1 MNRALPA
8 ALLTLSAV
16 GFPAS
21 ASAQDPP
28 PSTPA
33 SAIVPTPVPLQLFM
47 PSGEP
52 TSAGGVLP
60 PSLAVLPLRLSLMG
74 ATFPIAGALPGD
86 PCASREE
93 SSGNTVW
100 GFPMQH
106 ATYLPLTP
114 QLTLSGFSSRGCPL
128 DAAIGGGASY
138 AITLPDNLWLVV
150 NAGLLSQ
157 PGLPGVARTR
167 ADLRLDLMMR
177 PSPDRAYALGL
188 GRRGV
193 TFTGQW

>member
-1 MNRALPA
+1 MNRAFPA
-8 ALLTLSAV
+8 AVLALATLSR
-16 GFPAS
+16 PAPV
-21 ASAQDPP
+21 AAQDPP

-33 SAIVPTPVPLQLFM
+33 AAIVPTPVPLRLFM
-47 PSGEP
+47 PTGEP
-52 TSAGGVLP
+52 TSSGGVLP
-60 PSLAVLPLRLSLMG
+60 PALAVLPLRLSLAG

-106 ATYLPLTP
+106 ATYLSLTP
-114 QLTLSGFSSRGCPL
+114 QLTLSGFASRGCPL
-128 DAAIGGGASY
+128 DSAIGGGVSY
-138 AITLPDNLWLVV
+138 AIKLPDNFWLVA

-157 PGLPGVARTR
+157 PSLPGGARTR

-177 PSPDRAYALGL
+177 PTPDRAYALGL

>member
-8 ALLTLSAV
+8 ALLALSAL
-16 GFPAS
+16 GLPAT
-21 ASAQDPP
+21 AAAQDPP

-33 SAIVPTPVPLQLFM
+33 SAIVPTPVPLQLFV

-60 PSLAVLPLRLSLMG
+60 PTLAVLPLRLSLMG

-106 ATYLPLTP
+106 ATYLSLTP

-128 DAAIGGGASY
+128 DSSIGGGASY
-138 AITLPDNLWLVV
+138 AITLPDHLWLVV

-157 PGLPGVARTR
+157 PSLPGGARTR

-177 PSPDRAYALGL
+177 PSPDHAYALGL

>member
-8 ALLTLSAV
+8 AILAQISLAL
-16 GFPAS
+16 PAT
-21 ASAQDPP
+21 AAAQDPP

-33 SAIVPTPVPLQLFM
+33 AAIVPTPVPLQLFV

-60 PSLAVLPLRLSLMG
+60 PALAVLPLRLSLTG
-74 ATFPIAGALPGD
+74 ATFPIAGALSGD

-106 ATYLPLTP
+106 ATYLSLTP
-114 QLTLSGFSSRGCPL
+114 QLTLSGFASRGCPL
-128 DAAIGGGASY
+128 DSAIGGGASY
-138 AITLPDNLWLVV
+138 AITLPSNMWLVV

-157 PGLPGVARTR
+157 PSLPGGARTR

-177 PSPDRAYALGL
+177 PSPDRAYALGI

>member
-1 MNRALPA
+1 MNPFLPA
-8 ALLTLSAV
+8 ALLALSALV
-16 GFPAS
+16 LPTTS
-21 ASAQDPP
+21 AAQDPP

-33 SAIVPTPVPLQLFM
+33 AAIVPTPVPLRLFM
-47 PSGEP
+47 STGEP
-52 TSAGGVLP
+52 TSPGGALP
-60 PSLAVLPLRLSLMG
+60 PALAVLPLRLSLAS

-106 ATYLPLTP
+106 ATYLSLTP
-114 QLTLSGFSSRGCPL
+114 QLTLSGFASRGCPL
-128 DAAIGGGASY
+128 DSAIGGSLSY
-138 AITLPDNLWLVV
+138 AITLPNNFWLVA

-157 PGLPGVARTR
+157 PSLPGGTRTR

-177 PSPDRAYALGL
+177 PTPDRAYAVGI

>member
-1 MNRALPA
+1 MNPFLPA
-8 ALLTLSAV
+8 ALLALTVLALPTTSA
-16 GFPAS
+16 
-21 ASAQDPP
+21 AQDPP

-33 SAIVPTPVPLQLFM
+33 AAIVPTPVPLRLFM
-47 PSGEP
+47 STGEP
-52 TSAGGVLP
+52 TSAGGALP
-60 PSLAVLPLRLSLMG
+60 PALAVLPLRLSLAS

-93 SSGNTVW
+93 SSGNTLW

-114 QLTLSGFSSRGCPL
+114 QLTLSGFASRGCPL
-128 DAAIGGGASY
+128 DSAIGGGLSY
-138 AITLPDNLWLVV
+138 AITLPNNFWLVA

-157 PGLPGVARTR
+157 PSLPGGTRTR
-167 ADLRLDLMMR
+167 TDLRLDLMMR
-177 PSPDRAYALGL
+177 PTPDRAYAVGI